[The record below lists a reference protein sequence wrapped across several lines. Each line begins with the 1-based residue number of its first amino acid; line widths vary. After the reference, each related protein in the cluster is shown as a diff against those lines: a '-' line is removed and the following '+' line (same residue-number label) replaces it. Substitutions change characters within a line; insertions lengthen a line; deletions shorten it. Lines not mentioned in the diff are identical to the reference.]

1 MKAFDNCSKN
11 KIRILHISQSA
22 GGVETYIINIINF
35 TNNERFDHTVICC
48 LNGTLYKTSKDAGAN
63 VVIIPMIRE
72 ISPTKD
78 IISLLR
84 LFLYLRSNK
93 PALIHAHS
101 GKGGLFGRI
110 CGHYLNIPVIFTP
123 HAFSYMSQN
132 GYKKRITLFI
142 EKLLRLTRSYLLP
155 SAESEKFK
163 AINEVGWRKSKVL
176 DVFYNSLSISEFKK
190 KYNRNKIVKIVT
202 LARLSYQKNPEMF
215 VRVAIKII
223 DLVPDVKFYII
234 GAGYSDDCGD
244 LICEMITKHQL
255 QNSIIIK
262 PWISKD
268 EISDILENS
277 DIYISTSQYEGL
289 PTTLLLAMEKELPI
303 VATSVDG
310 NKDVVVH
317 GKTGFLGANED
328 EIVDYILK
336 LIFDINLRKILGKSG
351 RRLLIEK
358 FNLTQ
363 NIKILETVYE
373 SYSRC
378 KDL

>member
-1 MKAFDNCSKN
+1 MTTICNYSK
-11 KIRILHISQSA
+11 KRIRILHISQSA
-22 GGVETYIINIINF
+22 GGVETYILNIINF
-35 TNNERFDHTVICC
+35 TNKEKFHHTVICC
-48 LNGTLYKTSKDAGAN
+48 YEGTLYKTSKDAGAN

-93 PALIHAHS
+93 PNLIHAHS

-123 HAFSYMSQN
+123 HAFSYISQT
-132 GYKKRITLFI
+132 GYKKIITLFI
-142 EKLLRLTRSYLLP
+142 EKILRLTRSYLLP

-163 AINEVGWRKSKVL
+163 AINEMGWEKSKVL
-176 DVFYNSLSISEFKK
+176 KIFYNSVSISKFKK
-190 KYNRNKIVKIVT
+190 EYNKNKITKIVS
-202 LARLSYQKNPEMF
+202 LARLTYQKNPEMF
-215 VRVAIKII
+215 VRIAIRII
-223 DLVPDVKFYII
+223 ELVPDVKFYII
-234 GAGYSDDCGD
+234 GAGYNDDCSD
-244 LICEMITKHQL
+244 LISEMIKKHQL
-255 QNSIIIK
+255 QDSIIIK
-262 PWISKD
+262 PWTPKH

-277 DIYISTSQYEGL
+277 DIYISTSRYEGL
-289 PTTLLLAMEKELPI
+289 PTVLLLAMEKELPI
-303 VATSVDG
+303 VATNVDG

-317 GKTGFLGANED
+317 DKTGFLGSNED

-358 FNLTQ
+358 FNLIQ
-363 NIKILETVYE
+363 NIKVLETLYE
-373 SYSRC
+373 SYSRS